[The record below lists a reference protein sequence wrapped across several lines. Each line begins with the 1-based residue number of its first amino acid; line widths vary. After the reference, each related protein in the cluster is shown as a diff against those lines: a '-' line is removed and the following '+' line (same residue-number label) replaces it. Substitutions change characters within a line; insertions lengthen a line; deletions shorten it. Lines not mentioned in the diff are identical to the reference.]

1 MSVTDTVYLITIIT
15 LVIAIIVLVEIAKF
29 SFRERGEILSGL
41 YKELQDNYEWLDAYE
56 LCIDWSLNTFRSPD
70 SDSIAKLDTT
80 DRNQLVIEVSDLILK
95 NIIPWHKELRMY
107 IEGYSSTLEL
117 QDRII
122 DIIDNSKKI

>member
-1 MSVTDTVYLITIIT
+1 MLPSEFLLLAV
-15 LVIAIIVLVEIAKF
+15 IIVSTLTITKLTITAVTALEKH
-29 SFRERGEILSGL
+29 LSL
-41 YKELQDNYEWLDAYE
+41 RRKLIEEYSELSEWLDAYE

-70 SDSIAKLDTT
+70 SNSIAKLDTT
-80 DRNQLVIEVSDLILK
+80 DKDQLVIEVSDLILK